1 MRKIFGLV
9 LALALVAAACG
20 GDGGPD
26 PADDPKGALQA
37 ALDRLSEYEGV
48 SLTMS
53 IASDTA
59 SLVAASEGDLTEDN
73 AQKVIDSSLTLS
85 AVSSEDPT
93 NAQFQL
99 AANIAGIDNA
109 FEMRAA
115 DNTLFLRA
123 DVSGLAEAF
132 GADTSQLDAFEAEA
146 GAAPGFEFVGPAL
159 EGEWIGLTGLD
170 SAMDQLGGG
179 IGAVETPSEEDLASI
194 KKFTDALGDAAEVT
208 TGDKEGPGDHL
219 VATVNLREAYASLSE
234 IAGTLTQVP
243 GTELPPDSEVPDKDI
258 SVDVWIDGG
267 NLTQAELD
275 LTQMADLG
283 DSELPEG
290 VDQLAFRIGI
300 EEFTGGVE

>member
-20 GDGGPD
+20 GDSGPD

-37 ALDRLSEYEGV
+37 ALDRLSEWEGV

-73 AQKVIDSSLTLS
+73 AQKVIDSSITLS

-109 FEMRAA
+109 LEMRAA

-123 DVSGLAEAF
+123 DVTGLAEAF

-146 GAAPGFEFVGPAL
+146 GAAPGFEFIGPAL
-159 EGEWIGLTGLD
+159 DGEWIGLTGLD
-170 SAMDQLGGG
+170 TAMDQLGGG
-179 IGAVETPSEEDLASI
+179 TGAVETPSEEDLAAI
-194 KKFTDALGDAAEVT
+194 ERFTDALGDAAEVT
-208 TGDKEGPGDHL
+208 LGDKEGPGDHL
-219 VATVNLREAYASLSE
+219 VATVNLREAYASLAE
-234 IAGTLTQVP
+234 IAGTLDP
-243 GTELPPDSEVPDKDI
+243 GA
-258 SVDVWIDGG
+258 G
-267 NLTQAELD
+267 
-275 LTQMADLG
+275 LG
-283 DSELPEG
+283 TPS
-290 VDQLAFRIGI
+290 GI
-300 EEFTGGVE
+300 